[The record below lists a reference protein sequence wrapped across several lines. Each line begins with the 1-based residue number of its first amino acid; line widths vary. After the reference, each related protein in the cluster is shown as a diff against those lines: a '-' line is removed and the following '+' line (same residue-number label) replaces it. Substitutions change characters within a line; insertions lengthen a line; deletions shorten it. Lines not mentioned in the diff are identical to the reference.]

1 MDMIDELN
9 ANDRVSR
16 IDFRLSSNIKLNIEI
31 IKVIISRYPNIYYI
45 GILEQSNQ
53 IDTKI
58 HYQMK

>member
-1 MDMIDELN
+1 MIDELN

-45 GILEQSNQ
+45 GILE
-53 IDTKI
+53 
-58 HYQMK
+58 